1 MRAASQRERINASK
15 SEELNLEHFFFLTQ
29 IAGKIDLEYST
40 LGVVFI

>member
-15 SEELNLEHFFFLTQ
+15 SEELNLEHFFKTQ

-40 LGVVFI
+40 LGDVFI